1 MRDGEVSDCKN
12 GHGSNDT
19 PINCPLIFPN
29 TFELLALQNPRLLEA
44 GKAGWSGLGMFL
56 VVIWVP
62 YVITSSFDSALPSQF
77 DAKLRMKPKSKFI
90 NSRSFSKI
98 GGAPFIE
105 FRIKLWT
112 KSR

>member
-12 GHGSNDT
+12 GHGSND
-19 PINCPLIFPN
+19 PLINCPPNLSN
-29 TFELLALQNPRLLEA
+29 TFESLALQNPRLLEA

-62 YVITSSFDSALPSQF
+62 YVITNSFDSALPSRF
-77 DAKLRMKPKSKFI
+77 DAKLRKPKPKFI

-105 FRIKLWT
+105 FRIEFWSKL
-112 KSR
+112 R